1 MLLYCQLWCGQ
12 ACGLRQLVRTIN
24 NQSAAKA
31 RLCNQTSVKNHIQ
44 LCFFNYPDTS
54 IIVEK
59 EDNFQLLFEPN
70 DIVLSIGEEV
80 TVLSINLFR
89 GHLSLK
95 NMKCKNLNDLVVSQ
109 RIKREPQ

>member
-1 MLLYCQLWCGQ
+1 MLILLYCQLCGGQ

-44 LCFFNYPDTS
+44 LFFFNCPDTS
-54 IIVEK
+54 VIVEK
-59 EDNFQLLFEPN
+59 EENFQLLFELN

-89 GHLSLK
+89 AHLSVK
-95 NMKCKNLNDLVVSQ
+95 NMKCKNLIS
-109 RIKREPQ
+109 E